1 LASELRKRNFALE
14 VKPVGYYFEDYE
26 IGQEF
31 ISPGRTITE
40 HDVMTFAGLSG
51 DYNQLHTNTEFC
63 SRSLFGKPIAHGLL
77 GLSVASGLLSRIG
90 VAEGTTIAFLGLSW
104 DFTGPIFFGDT
115 VCARATITEKRKT
128 SKMDRGIVI
137 RQVELIN
144 QRGNVVQKGEMKTM
158 VKRKAEE

>member
-1 LASELRKRNFALE
+1 MA
-14 VKPVGYYFEDYE
+14 YYFEDFE

-40 HDVMTFAGLSG
+40 SDVMAFAGLSG

-63 SRSLFGKPIAHGLL
+63 SRTLFGKPIAHGLL
-77 GLSVASGLLSRIG
+77 GLSVTSGLLSRLG
-90 VAEGTTIAFLGLSW
+90 LAEGTTIAFLGLTW

-115 VCARATITEKRKT
+115 VYARATIKEKRET
-128 SKMDRGIVI
+128 SKNDRGIVI

-144 QRGNVVQKGEMKTM
+144 QHGKTVQKGDMKVM
-158 VKRKAEE
+158 VRRKPE

>member
-1 LASELRKRNFALE
+1 M
-14 VKPVGYYFEDYE
+14 GYYFEDYE

-63 SRSLFGKPIAHGLL
+63 SQSLFGKPIAHGLL
-77 GLSVASGLLSRIG
+77 GLSVASGLLSRLG
-90 VAEGTTIAFLGLSW
+90 VAEGTTIAFLGLNW
-104 DFTGPIFFGDT
+104 NFTGPIFFGDT
-115 VCARATITEKRKT
+115 VCARATITEKRET
-128 SKMDRGIVI
+128 SKKDRGIVI